1 MLELA
6 CSLVFFGRCD
16 EHGRD
21 SSPHAGDCK
30 RTPPPPPSLQY
41 RHRQGTQGQRQV
53 DAGLWTEK
61 VGIAYNWAGATC
73 PGAWLGSS
81 HNPDAANNTLLFPR
95 LARAASACPGL
106 AIGCP
111 GPPREPHGWGRM
123 TCISRPPRS
132 LQGAGSDEALVRVPG
147 ITPRAQSAWDY
158 PQGSR
163 LLAHATRRHQR
174 RRDAPDSGLWLPGRQ
189 GRQEQTTAQDWER
202 VHRAGGANPP
212 FSVFLSIHGTARR
225 GVPPGRVL
233 SLHCPSLS
241 FSGHPRGPSRADRD
255 PLPAPHE
262 HSPRTCTA
270 GIVALTPAR
279 CLLAEA
285 DTTARDNCAVAW
297 RDRGESP
304 SGT

>member
-53 DAGLWTEK
+53 DAGLRTEK

-163 LLAHATRRHQR
+163 LFAHATRRHRR

-212 FSVFLSIHGTARR
+212 FSVFLSIHGTARV
-225 GVPPGRVL
+225 GSPQAGSWACTALVWVSQAIHEVPVGPTGTPCRHHM
-233 SLHCPSLS
+233 ST
-241 FSGHPRGPSRADRD
+241 PRGPAPPGSSPSRQPGVYWLR
-255 PLPAPHE
+255 PTLPHE
-262 HSPRTCTA
+262 IT
-270 GIVALTPAR
+270 VQ
-279 CLLAEA
+279 
-285 DTTARDNCAVAW
+285 
-297 RDRGESP
+297 
-304 SGT
+304 